1 MFISAHCLRNSRP
14 WFQVLVLWA
23 GGSTVLHGK
32 RSAHLIVGRKQRQKG
47 PGFLT
52 APVTAPV
59 GACTLWPNFLLLGT
73 SSYRFFQLF
82 PVVAQARN
90 QAEGLLKAPS
100 PKLQRVTHMCLSWLL
115 PQPSQKP
122 TSTKLCVM
130 LHNCVAET
138 AFSRKASFLIVHL
151 SFSTSSFHVSFYN
164 AHHVVPLH
172 KLPFLWYHGCV
183 FTTFLLLYHFFLPYV
198 PWLTLSSS

>member
-1 MFISAHCLRNSRP
+1 MLKELLPNTLCSLLLVSFWKSTSVSLHHIDKIPNAPQEESMFISAHCLRNSRP

-122 TSTKLCVM
+122 ISTKLCVM
-130 LHNCVAET
+130 
-138 AFSRKASFLIVHL
+138 
-151 SFSTSSFHVSFYN
+151 
-164 AHHVVPLH
+164 
-172 KLPFLWYHGCV
+172 
-183 FTTFLLLYHFFLPYV
+183 
-198 PWLTLSSS
+198 